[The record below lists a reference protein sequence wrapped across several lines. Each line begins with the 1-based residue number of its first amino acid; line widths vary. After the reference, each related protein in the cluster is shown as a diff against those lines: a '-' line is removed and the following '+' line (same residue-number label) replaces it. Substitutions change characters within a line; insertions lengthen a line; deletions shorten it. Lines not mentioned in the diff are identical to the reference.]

1 MRDDFSKFYAVTD
14 EKFKSEDFNNN
25 VKKDN
30 QLQTK
35 GIEVG
40 HIFYFGDKYS
50 KPMNCS
56 VDSKDG
62 KKIFVKMGSYGIGVS
77 RLVAAIIEAKFSNE
91 KMKWPREVSPFDV
104 VIIPVINKN
113 DNSNVQKAKILY
125 KSLIEKGI
133 DVLFDDIDENIS
145 KKIVNSVSLKEF
157 DKIIEIG
164 PGKGALTKYLFEF
177 SDKLILI
184 EYDTESVDFIKS
196 SYKKHNPN
204 IIKQDFLKYNLKDV
218 LSQTSKNLIIG
229 NFPYNISSQI
239 IFKILENYLLVG
251 NLIGMFQ
258 KEVAERIISKP
269 NSKEYGI
276 VSVRTQLLYDV
287 KILFDVSP
295 NVFFPKPR
303 VNSSVISMTRKKD
316 ININFDLK
324 LFDRLVKLSFQQ
336 RRKKIKNSLKKLDIK
351 ENILEDSIFDL
362 SPEQL
367 SVNDFIRLTQ
377 KISNET
383 I

>member
-1 MRDDFSKFYAVTD
+1 M
-14 EKFKSEDFNNN
+14 
-25 VKKDN
+25 
-30 QLQTK
+30 
-35 GIEVG
+35 
-40 HIFYFGDKYS
+40 
-50 KPMNCS
+50 
-56 VDSKDG
+56 
-62 KKIFVKMGSYGIGVS
+62 
-77 RLVAAIIEAKFSNE
+77 
-91 KMKWPREVSPFDV
+91 
-104 VIIPVINKN
+104 
-113 DNSNVQKAKILY
+113 
-125 KSLIEKGI
+125 
-133 DVLFDDIDENIS
+133 
-145 KKIVNSVSLKEF
+145 
-157 DKIIEIG
+157 
-164 PGKGALTKYLFEF
+164 
-177 SDKLILI
+177 
-184 EYDTESVDFIKS
+184 
-196 SYKKHNPN
+196 
-204 IIKQDFLKYNLKDV
+204 
-218 LSQTSKNLIIG
+218 SQTNKNLIIG

-239 IFKILENYLLVG
+239 IFKILENYLLVD

-276 VSVRTQLLYDV
+276 ISVKTQLLYDV

-303 VNSSVISMTRKKD
+303 VNSSVISMTRKKN

-351 ENILEDSIFDL
+351 ENILEDSIFGL
-362 SPEQL
+362 RPEQL

>member
-1 MRDDFSKFYAVTD
+1 M
-14 EKFKSEDFNNN
+14 
-25 VKKDN
+25 
-30 QLQTK
+30 
-35 GIEVG
+35 IE
-40 HIFYFGDKYS
+40 
-50 KPMNCS
+50 N
-56 VDSKDG
+56 
-62 KKIFVKMGSYGIGVS
+62 
-77 RLVAAIIEAKFSNE
+77 
-91 KMKWPREVSPFDV
+91 VSPKKFLG
-104 VIIPVINKN
+104 
-113 DNSNVQKAKILY
+113 QHFL
-125 KSLIEKGI
+125 
-133 DVLFDDIDENIS
+133 IDENIS
-145 KKIVNSVSLKEF
+145 KKIVNAVNLKEF
-157 DKIIEIG
+157 DKIVEIG
-164 PGKGALTKYLFEF
+164 PGKGALSKYLFDF
-177 SDKLILI
+177 SDKLILV
-184 EYDTESVDFIKS
+184 EYDTESVEFIKS
-196 SYKKHNPN
+196 SFKKHNPN
-204 IIKQDFLKYNLKDV
+204 IIKKDFLKYNLKDV
-218 LSQTSKNLIIG
+218 LTQTSKNLIIG

-303 VNSSVISMTRKKD
+303 VNSSVISMTRKKN

-351 ENILEDSIFDL
+351 ENILEDSIFGL
-362 SPEQL
+362 RPEQL

>member
-1 MRDDFSKFYAVTD
+1 M
-14 EKFKSEDFNNN
+14 
-25 VKKDN
+25 
-30 QLQTK
+30 
-35 GIEVG
+35 IE
-40 HIFYFGDKYS
+40 
-50 KPMNCS
+50 N
-56 VDSKDG
+56 
-62 KKIFVKMGSYGIGVS
+62 
-77 RLVAAIIEAKFSNE
+77 
-91 KMKWPREVSPFDV
+91 VSPKKFLG
-104 VIIPVINKN
+104 
-113 DNSNVQKAKILY
+113 QHFL
-125 KSLIEKGI
+125 
-133 DVLFDDIDENIS
+133 IDENIS
-145 KKIVNSVSLKEF
+145 KKIVDAVNLKEF
-157 DKIIEIG
+157 DKIVEIG
-164 PGKGALTKYLFEF
+164 PGKGALSKYLFDF

-184 EYDTESVDFIKS
+184 EYDTESVEFIKS

-276 VSVRTQLLYDV
+276 ISVKTQLLYDV

-303 VNSSVISMTRKKD
+303 VNSSVISMTRKKN

-324 LFDRLVKLSFQQ
+324 LFDKLVKLSFQQ

-351 ENILEDSIFDL
+351 ENILEDSIFGL
-362 SPEQL
+362 RPEQL

>member
-1 MRDDFSKFYAVTD
+1 M
-14 EKFKSEDFNNN
+14 
-25 VKKDN
+25 
-30 QLQTK
+30 
-35 GIEVG
+35 IE
-40 HIFYFGDKYS
+40 
-50 KPMNCS
+50 N
-56 VDSKDG
+56 
-62 KKIFVKMGSYGIGVS
+62 
-77 RLVAAIIEAKFSNE
+77 
-91 KMKWPREVSPFDV
+91 VSPKKFLG
-104 VIIPVINKN
+104 
-113 DNSNVQKAKILY
+113 QHFL
-125 KSLIEKGI
+125 
-133 DVLFDDIDENIS
+133 IDENIS
-145 KKIVNSVSLKEF
+145 KKIVNAVNLKEF
-157 DKIIEIG
+157 DKIVEIG
-164 PGKGALTKYLFEF
+164 PGKGALSKYLFDF

-184 EYDTESVDFIKS
+184 EYDTESVEFIKS
-196 SYKKHNPN
+196 SFKKHNPN
-204 IIKQDFLKYNLKDV
+204 IVKKDFLKYNLKDV
-218 LSQTSKNLIIG
+218 LTQTSKNLIIG

-276 VSVRTQLLYDV
+276 ISVKTQLLYDV

-303 VNSSVISMTRKKD
+303 VNSSVISLTRKKN

-324 LFDRLVKLSFQQ
+324 LFDKLVKLSFQQ

-351 ENILEDSIFDL
+351 ENILEDSIFGL
-362 SPEQL
+362 RPEQL

>member
-1 MRDDFSKFYAVTD
+1 M
-14 EKFKSEDFNNN
+14 
-25 VKKDN
+25 
-30 QLQTK
+30 
-35 GIEVG
+35 IE
-40 HIFYFGDKYS
+40 
-50 KPMNCS
+50 N
-56 VDSKDG
+56 
-62 KKIFVKMGSYGIGVS
+62 
-77 RLVAAIIEAKFSNE
+77 
-91 KMKWPREVSPFDV
+91 VSPKKFLG
-104 VIIPVINKN
+104 
-113 DNSNVQKAKILY
+113 QHFL
-125 KSLIEKGI
+125 
-133 DVLFDDIDENIS
+133 IDENIS
-145 KKIVNSVSLKEF
+145 KKIVNAVNLKEF
-157 DKIIEIG
+157 DKIVEIG
-164 PGKGALTKYLFEF
+164 PGKGALSKYLFDF

-184 EYDTESVDFIKS
+184 EYDTESVEFIKS
-196 SYKKHNPN
+196 SFKKHNPN
-204 IIKQDFLKYNLKDV
+204 IIKKDFLKYNLKDV
-218 LSQTSKNLIIG
+218 LTQTSKNLIIG

-276 VSVRTQLLYDV
+276 ISVKTQLLYDV

-303 VNSSVISMTRKKD
+303 VNSSVISLTRKEN

-324 LFDRLVKLSFQQ
+324 LFDKLVKLSFQQ

-351 ENILEDSIFDL
+351 ENILEDSIFEL
-362 SPEQL
+362 RPEQL
-367 SVNDFIRLTQ
+367 SVNDFIKLTQ

>member
-1 MRDDFSKFYAVTD
+1 M
-14 EKFKSEDFNNN
+14 
-25 VKKDN
+25 
-30 QLQTK
+30 
-35 GIEVG
+35 
-40 HIFYFGDKYS
+40 
-50 KPMNCS
+50 
-56 VDSKDG
+56 
-62 KKIFVKMGSYGIGVS
+62 
-77 RLVAAIIEAKFSNE
+77 
-91 KMKWPREVSPFDV
+91 
-104 VIIPVINKN
+104 
-113 DNSNVQKAKILY
+113 
-125 KSLIEKGI
+125 
-133 DVLFDDIDENIS
+133 
-145 KKIVNSVSLKEF
+145 
-157 DKIIEIG
+157 
-164 PGKGALTKYLFEF
+164 
-177 SDKLILI
+177 
-184 EYDTESVDFIKS
+184 
-196 SYKKHNPN
+196 
-204 IIKQDFLKYNLKDV
+204 
-218 LSQTSKNLIIG
+218 SQTTKNLIIG

-239 IFKILENYLLVG
+239 IFKILENYLLVD

-276 VSVRTQLLYDV
+276 ISVKTQLLYDV

-303 VNSSVISMTRKKD
+303 VNSSVISMTRKKN

-351 ENILEDSIFDL
+351 ENILEDTIFGL
-362 SPEQL
+362 RPEQL

>member
-1 MRDDFSKFYAVTD
+1 M
-14 EKFKSEDFNNN
+14 
-25 VKKDN
+25 
-30 QLQTK
+30 
-35 GIEVG
+35 IE
-40 HIFYFGDKYS
+40 
-50 KPMNCS
+50 N
-56 VDSKDG
+56 
-62 KKIFVKMGSYGIGVS
+62 
-77 RLVAAIIEAKFSNE
+77 
-91 KMKWPREVSPFDV
+91 VSPKKFLG
-104 VIIPVINKN
+104 
-113 DNSNVQKAKILY
+113 QHFL
-125 KSLIEKGI
+125 
-133 DVLFDDIDENIS
+133 IDENIS
-145 KKIVNSVSLKEF
+145 KKIVNSFSLKEF
-157 DKIIEIG
+157 DKIVEIG

-184 EYDTESVDFIKS
+184 EYDTESVEFIKS
-196 SYKKHNPN
+196 SFKKHNPN
-204 IIKQDFLKYNLKDV
+204 IVKKDFLKYNLKDV
-218 LSQTSKNLIIG
+218 LTQTSKNLIIG

-276 VSVRTQLLYDV
+276 ISVKTQLLYDV

-303 VNSSVISMTRKKD
+303 VNSSVISMTRKK
-316 ININFDLK
+316 NINTNFDQK
-324 LFDRLVKLSFQQ
+324 LFDKLVKLSFQQ

-362 SPEQL
+362 RPEQL

>member
-1 MRDDFSKFYAVTD
+1 M
-14 EKFKSEDFNNN
+14 
-25 VKKDN
+25 
-30 QLQTK
+30 
-35 GIEVG
+35 
-40 HIFYFGDKYS
+40 
-50 KPMNCS
+50 
-56 VDSKDG
+56 
-62 KKIFVKMGSYGIGVS
+62 
-77 RLVAAIIEAKFSNE
+77 
-91 KMKWPREVSPFDV
+91 
-104 VIIPVINKN
+104 
-113 DNSNVQKAKILY
+113 
-125 KSLIEKGI
+125 
-133 DVLFDDIDENIS
+133 
-145 KKIVNSVSLKEF
+145 
-157 DKIIEIG
+157 
-164 PGKGALTKYLFEF
+164 
-177 SDKLILI
+177 
-184 EYDTESVDFIKS
+184 
-196 SYKKHNPN
+196 
-204 IIKQDFLKYNLKDV
+204 
-218 LSQTSKNLIIG
+218 SQTSKNLIIG

-239 IFKILENYLLVG
+239 IFKILENYLLVD

-276 VSVRTQLLYDV
+276 ISVKTQLFYDV

-303 VNSSVISMTRKKD
+303 VNSSVISMTRKKN

-351 ENILEDSIFDL
+351 ENILEDSIFGL
-362 SPEQL
+362 RPEQL

>member
-1 MRDDFSKFYAVTD
+1 M
-14 EKFKSEDFNNN
+14 
-25 VKKDN
+25 
-30 QLQTK
+30 
-35 GIEVG
+35 IE
-40 HIFYFGDKYS
+40 
-50 KPMNCS
+50 N
-56 VDSKDG
+56 
-62 KKIFVKMGSYGIGVS
+62 
-77 RLVAAIIEAKFSNE
+77 
-91 KMKWPREVSPFDV
+91 VSPKKFLG
-104 VIIPVINKN
+104 
-113 DNSNVQKAKILY
+113 QHFL
-125 KSLIEKGI
+125 
-133 DVLFDDIDENIS
+133 IDENIS
-145 KKIVNSVSLKEF
+145 KKIVDAVNLKEF
-157 DKIIEIG
+157 DKIVEIG
-164 PGKGALTKYLFEF
+164 PGKGALSKYLFDF

-184 EYDTESVDFIKS
+184 EYDTESVEFIKS
-196 SYKKHNPN
+196 SFKKHNPN
-204 IIKQDFLKYNLKDV
+204 IIKKDFLKYNLKDV
-218 LSQTSKNLIIG
+218 LTQTSKNLIIG

-276 VSVRTQLLYDV
+276 ISVKTQLLYDV

-303 VNSSVISMTRKKD
+303 VNSSVISLTRKKN

-351 ENILEDSIFDL
+351 ENILEDSIFGL
-362 SPEQL
+362 RPEQL

>member
-1 MRDDFSKFYAVTD
+1 M
-14 EKFKSEDFNNN
+14 
-25 VKKDN
+25 
-30 QLQTK
+30 
-35 GIEVG
+35 IE
-40 HIFYFGDKYS
+40 
-50 KPMNCS
+50 N
-56 VDSKDG
+56 
-62 KKIFVKMGSYGIGVS
+62 
-77 RLVAAIIEAKFSNE
+77 
-91 KMKWPREVSPFDV
+91 VSPKKFLG
-104 VIIPVINKN
+104 
-113 DNSNVQKAKILY
+113 QHFL
-125 KSLIEKGI
+125 
-133 DVLFDDIDENIS
+133 IDENIS
-145 KKIVNSVSLKEF
+145 KKIVNAVNLKEF
-157 DKIIEIG
+157 DKIVEIG
-164 PGKGALTKYLFEF
+164 PGKGALSKYLFDF

-184 EYDTESVDFIKS
+184 EYDTESVEFIKS
-196 SYKKHNPN
+196 SFKKHNPN
-204 IIKQDFLKYNLKDV
+204 IIKKDFLKYNLKDV
-218 LSQTSKNLIIG
+218 LTQTSKNLIIG

-276 VSVRTQLLYDV
+276 ISVKTQLLYDV

-303 VNSSVISMTRKKD
+303 VNSSVISMTRKKN
-316 ININFDLK
+316 ININFDVK
-324 LFDRLVKLSFQQ
+324 IFDRLVKLSFQQ

-351 ENILEDSIFDL
+351 ENILEDSIFGL
-362 SPEQL
+362 RPEQL